1 MGFFNKDEANQL
13 EVDCIDLG
21 NQNLERYLLWI
32 VIVGEVAYE
41 AQRVIQHLNYK

>member
-1 MGFFNKDEANQL
+1 MGFIGKYEANQL

-32 VIVGEVAYE
+32 VIMG
-41 AQRVIQHLNYK
+41 